1 MAGKIL
7 IVEDDLQLA
16 DILASSLKHAGY
28 EASQAETSMQG
39 ISKAL
44 DERPD
49 VILTDLHLPDMIA
62 VDAIIALKSYPN
74 TCDIPIIVLTAEKAR
89 EWKHKALKAGAVEY
103 LIKPISLPDLLQL
116 MSRFC
121 RPLLSGL

>member
-16 DILASSLKHAGY
+16 DILANSLKQAGY

-44 DERPD
+44 EERPD
-49 VILTDLHLPDMIA
+49 LILTDLHLPDMIA
-62 VDAIIALKSYPN
+62 VDAIVALKSYPN
-74 TCDIPIIVLTAEKAR
+74 TCDIPIIVLTGEKAG

-116 MSRFC
+116 VSRFC
-121 RPLLSGL
+121 RPLFSEL